1 MLARLGPR
9 IHGDFVTES
18 PIAVFDSGLGG
29 LSVVR
34 ELRRLLPGEDL
45 VYFGDTAR
53 VPYGIKSR
61 RTVAK
66 FALEDARFLLQF
78 DPKLIVAACNTA
90 SALAMDE
97 LEEQLPVPVVG
108 VVKPGARAAVELAE
122 GAPVAVIGTE
132 ATVSSGAYTAA
143 IRSLAAQVD
152 VIGQACPLFVPL
164 VEEGRG
170 ADDPIVKLTAETYL
184 APLREAGVHVIVLGC
199 THYPLLREA
208 IVACLGPGVQ
218 VVESGCETARAVHE
232 ILQRT
237 DSLCAQDRTASL
249 RCFVSDNPTRFRRIG
264 SRFLDHEIEHV
275 ELVEPEQYIA
285 SAIGARRKD

>member
-1 MLARLGPR
+1 
-9 IHGDFVTES
+9 VTDS

-34 ELRRLLPGEDL
+34 ELRHLLPAEDI

-61 RTVAK
+61 RTVAN

-97 LEEQLPVPVVG
+97 LEEKLPVPVVG

-122 GAPVAVIGTE
+122 GEPVAVIGTE
-132 ATVSSGAYTAA
+132 ATISSGAYTAA
-143 IRSLAAQVD
+143 IRSLAAQIEV
-152 VIGQACPLFVPL
+152 VPQACPLFVPL

-170 ADDPIVKLTAETYL
+170 SDDPIVKLVVETYL
-184 APLREAGVHVIVLGC
+184 APLHKAGVRVIVLGC

-208 IVACLGPGVQ
+208 IGAYLGPEVQ
-218 VVESGCETARAVHE
+218 IVESGRETAQAVRE
-232 ILQRT
+232 VLQRGEN
-237 DSLCAQDRTASL
+237 LCGLERTGTL
-249 RCFVSDNPTRFRRIG
+249 QCYVSDNPTRFRRIG
-264 SRFLDHEIEHV
+264 SRFLNHEIEHV
-275 ELVEPEQYIA
+275 ELVEPERYIA
-285 SAIGARRKD
+285 SAIVDRKLK

>member
-1 MLARLGPR
+1 MA
-9 IHGDFVTES
+9 ES

-29 LSVVR
+29 MSVVR
-34 ELRRLLPGEDL
+34 ELRRLLPGEDV

-97 LEEQLPVPVVG
+97 LDEKLPVPVVG
-108 VVKPGARAAVELAE
+108 VVKPGARAAVRLAE

-132 ATVSSGAYTAA
+132 ATISSGAYTAA
-143 IRSLAAQVD
+143 IRSLAAQIEV
-152 VIGQACPLFVPL
+152 VPQACPLFVPL

-170 ADDPIVKLTAETYL
+170 SDDPIVKLAADTYL
-184 APLREAGVHVIVLGC
+184 SPLREAGVGVVVLAC

-208 IVACLGPGVQ
+208 IADYFGPGVQ
-218 VVESGCETARAVHE
+218 VVESGCETALAVRE
-232 ILQRT
+232 VLQRADNLSADEPAGT
-237 DSLCAQDRTASL
+237 LKCH
-249 RCFVSDNPTRFRRIG
+249 VSDNPTRFRRIG
-264 SRFLDHEIEHV
+264 SRFLDHEIEQV
-275 ELVEPEQYIA
+275 ELVEPECYIA
-285 SAIGARRKD
+285 SAVTDRKAK

>member
-1 MLARLGPR
+1 VAGN
-9 IHGDFVTES
+9 

-34 ELRRLLPGEDL
+34 ELRRLLPGEDV

-61 RTVAK
+61 RTVAN

-97 LEEQLPVPVVG
+97 LDEQMPLPVVG
-108 VVKPGARAAVELAE
+108 VIKPGARAAVQLAE
-122 GAPVAVIGTE
+122 GGPVAVIGTE
-132 ATVSSGAYTAA
+132 ATISSGAYTAA
-143 IRSLAAQVD
+143 IRSLAAQVE

-170 ADDPIVKLTAETYL
+170 ADDPIVKLTVETYL
-184 APLREAGVHVIVLGC
+184 SPLRETGARVIVLGC

-208 IVACLGPGVQ
+208 IAAYLGPEVQ
-218 VVESGCETARAVHE
+218 IVESGCETARAVHE
-232 ILQRT
+232 VLQRAE
-237 DSLCAQDRTASL
+237 SPPAEERAGELQCY
-249 RCFVSDNPTRFRRIG
+249 VSDNPTRFRRIG

-285 SAIGARRKD
+285 SAVSAHKKD